1 MMGKI
6 PEAWRIISGTG
17 IYNRRPDILR
27 LRRIDLRNSGGIS
40 VWGGE
45 PLEALRTA
53 GNSRGRLAWPSPLRL
68 VQRYSKCS
76 PLTVL
81 LWPQVQNYS
90 LTKLRLILA
99 RAMASAIQ
107 ALISG
112 WGTADWK
119 VNAPPWPSADEAQDA
134 DGQPKNSVPSNIKPA
149 EQGGGTCSA
158 TKAVPPPLTTK
169 HPQMRSRCLWLT

>member
-90 LTKLRLILA
+90 LTKLRLILDG
-99 RAMASAIQ
+99 AMASAIQ
-107 ALISG
+107 QFRGSNQRVGHQLGGS
-112 WGTADWK
+112 
-119 VNAPPWPSADEAQDA
+119 NAPPWPSAVGNAVA
-134 DGQPKNSVPSNIKPA
+134 DGCAKNS
-149 EQGGGTCSA
+149 A
-158 TKAVPPPLTTK
+158 TQRKERAKAAWASIAGIWRPPP
-169 HPQMRSRCLWLT
+169 P

>member
-1 MMGKI
+1 MKRYLGTDLDV
-6 PEAWRIISGTG
+6 AWRASGRTYLCRDVWRG
-17 IYNRRPDILR
+17 CEVLEGLAFEEESPWR
-27 LRRIDLRNSGGIS
+27 LGGL
-40 VWGGE
+40 
-45 PLEALRTA
+45 P
-53 GNSRGRLAWPSPLRL
+53 NSRGRLAWPSPLEL
-68 VQRYSKCS
+68 SQTYSKRS
-76 PLTVL
+76 RLTVL

-107 ALISG
+107 ALTSG

-149 EQGGGTCSA
+149 VQGGGTCSA

-169 HPQMRSRCLWLT
+169 HPLMRSRCLWLT

>member
-90 LTKLRLILA
+90 LTKLRLMLVG
-99 RAMASAIQ
+99 AMALAIQ
-107 ALISG
+107 RFLGSNQRVGHQPTGGSMPHPGHRQMKRRMPMGNRRIAYRRISNQRC
-112 WGTADWK
+112 K
-119 VNAPPWPSADEAQDA
+119 VEAPVR
-134 DGQPKNSVPSNIKPA
+134 QP
-149 EQGGGTCSA
+149 
-158 TKAVPPPLTTK
+158 
-169 HPQMRSRCLWLT
+169 RRCLHPSPQSTP